1 MNLCMSMGSRENKQN
16 KVRTQL
22 WDTLYIQGDGTEM
35 LAQHTQVPP
44 IQKLWQNIK
53 QVSVT
58 VLGMAAVEGGCIC
71 GWL

>member
-1 MNLCMSMGSRENKQN
+1 
-16 KVRTQL
+16 
-22 WDTLYIQGDGTEM
+22 M
-35 LAQHTQVPP
+35 LAQHTEVPP

-71 GWL
+71 GCNLATSHVSDPISACDSVTAH